1 MKTLSL
7 KIVMLWYALAL
18 TLPLYIN
25 QMYSPFANIWLEI
38 LLLHVIATV
47 IIYIGSVIH
56 KNSSLYDP
64 FWSVAPIPIVLYFCF
79 FHDTNISVIN
89 SLLISLPIL
98 IWAIR
103 LTRNWAISWPGFIHE
118 DFRYIDLKKG
128 NKFRL
133 EFINFTGIHLIPT
146 LQVNVSLLPIYFL
159 YTSNNLGNINYLLLF
174 ASLFSVSAVIIE
186 TIADEQMR
194 EFRKDKLN
202 KGKTMNKGLWRLS
215 RHPNYFGEVMF
226 WVGLYLMA
234 VLTVETPNWLFVS
247 PLSMIMLF
255 VFISC
260 PMMDKRSLKKR
271 PSYHNYMNNTS
282 QLFLWFPKN

>member
-25 QMYSPFANIWLEI
+25 QMYSLFANIWLEI

-89 SLLISLPIL
+89 SLLISVPIL

-103 LTRNWAISWPGFIHE
+103 LTRNWVISWPGFIHE

-159 YTSNNLGNINYLLLF
+159 FTSNNLANTNYLLLF

-194 EFRKDKLN
+194 EFRKNKLN

-271 PSYHNYMNNTS
+271 PSYHNYMNSTS

>member
-1 MKTLSL
+1 
-7 KIVMLWYALAL
+7 
-18 TLPLYIN
+18 
-25 QMYSPFANIWLEI
+25 MYSPFANIWLEI

>member
-18 TLPLYIN
+18 TLPLYTN

-89 SLLISLPIL
+89 SLLISVPIL

-103 LTRNWAISWPGFIHE
+103 LTRNWVISWPGFIHE

-133 EFINFTGIHLIPT
+133 
-146 LQVNVSLLPIYFL
+146 
-159 YTSNNLGNINYLLLF
+159 
-174 ASLFSVSAVIIE
+174 
-186 TIADEQMR
+186 
-194 EFRKDKLN
+194 
-202 KGKTMNKGLWRLS
+202 
-215 RHPNYFGEVMF
+215 
-226 WVGLYLMA
+226 
-234 VLTVETPNWLFVS
+234 
-247 PLSMIMLF
+247 
-255 VFISC
+255 
-260 PMMDKRSLKKR
+260 
-271 PSYHNYMNNTS
+271 
-282 QLFLWFPKN
+282 

>member
-1 MKTLSL
+1 MKSLSL
-7 KIVMLWYALAL
+7 KIVTLWYALAL
-18 TLPLYIN
+18 VVPLYIN
-25 QMYSPFANIWLEI
+25 QFYSPFLNIWLEI
-38 LLLHVIATV
+38 LFLHIIATV
-47 IIYIGSVIH
+47 IIYIGSIIH

-64 FWSVAPIPIVLYFCF
+64 FWSVAPIPIVLYFCM
-79 FHDTNISVIN
+79 FHDTNISIIN
-89 SLLISLPIL
+89 SLLITIPIL

-103 LTRNWAISWPGFIHE
+103 LTRNWVISWPGFIHE
-118 DFRYIDLKKG
+118 DFRYVDLKKG

-159 YTSNNLGNINYLLLF
+159 FTSNNLDNISYLLLF
-174 ASLFSVSAVIIE
+174 ASLFSIFAVIIE

-194 EFRKDKLN
+194 EFRKNKLN

-234 VLTVETPNWLFVS
+234 ILTVETPLWLLVS
-247 PLSMIMLF
+247 PVSMIMLF

-260 PMMDKRSLKKR
+260 PMMDNRSLKNRHDYKD
-271 PSYHNYMNNTS
+271 YMDTTP
-282 QLFLWFPKN
+282 QLFLWFPKK

>member
-18 TLPLYIN
+18 TLPLYMN

-89 SLLISLPIL
+89 SLLISVPIL

-103 LTRNWAISWPGFIHE
+103 LTRNWVISWPGFIHE

-159 YTSNNLGNINYLLLF
+159 FTSNNLANTNYLLLF

-194 EFRKDKLN
+194 KFRKNKLN

-234 VLTVETPNWLFVS
+234 VLAVETPNWLLVS

-271 PSYHNYMNNTS
+271 PSYHNYMNSTS

>member
-89 SLLISLPIL
+89 SLLISVPIL

>member
-18 TLPLYIN
+18 TLPLYMN

-38 LLLHVIATV
+38 LLLHIIATV

-89 SLLISLPIL
+89 SLLISVPIL

-103 LTRNWAISWPGFIHE
+103 LTRNWVISWPGFIHE

-159 YTSNNLGNINYLLLF
+159 FTSNNLANTNYLLLF

-194 EFRKDKLN
+194 EFRKNKLN

-234 VLTVETPNWLFVS
+234 VLAVETPNWLLVS

-260 PMMDKRSLKKR
+260 PMMDNRSLKKR
-271 PSYHNYMNNTS
+271 PSYHNYMNSTS